1 MLHFPLCKIS
11 KKKYAVCMFFILVD
25 KGVGKNVYLCN
36 DCRKQAG
43 LADKKSPI
51 DFVRNLFT

>member
-1 MLHFPLCKIS
+1 ML
-11 KKKYAVCMFFILVD
+11 YACFLYLLI

>member
-1 MLHFPLCKIS
+1 MR
-11 KKKYAVCMFFILVD
+11 YACFLYLLI

-51 DFVRNLFT
+51 DFVRNLFA